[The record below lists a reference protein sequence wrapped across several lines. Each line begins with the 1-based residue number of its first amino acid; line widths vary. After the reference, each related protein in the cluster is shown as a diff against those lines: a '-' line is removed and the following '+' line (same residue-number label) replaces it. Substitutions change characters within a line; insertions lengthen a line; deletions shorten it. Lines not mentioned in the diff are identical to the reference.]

1 MAEIE
6 FSVLSRSCLR
16 QRIPDQETLRRR
28 GRLNA
33 GLDRSATPVKKMA
46 SQMAPAPTPQPT
58 RGRCLLGRRPSM
70 PTAGPTG
77 GAGRRT
83 VQSGLPHT
91 AGTGDALSDTLP
103 VRLPHIL
110 PDRPDNATCKEVPGG
125 HDLRLG
131 DRDHLPPNH
140 PAENREYGS
149 PQSCGTARTANTPT
163 PYRRPVRF
171 TVLWPRDA
179 AGAAGQSCLWRNPHR
194 RTSPRPGLRPR
205 QRTARSPYSGEPRSN
220 TRHLPRNWTGRSRQR
235 PALLPNWQPFWNLLH
250 VDWDLVSTD
259 GTRLTGRTPDLTS
272 GVSHSNR
279 THRVPTGQGNDPVR
293 HGVAPGSPLADS
305 CRNR

>member
-1 MAEIE
+1 MAEIK

-46 SQMAPAPTPQPT
+46 SQMAPAPTPQAT

-131 DRDHLPPNH
+131 DRDHLPPES
-140 PAENREYGS
+140 PSREPRIWKSSKLWHS
-149 PQSCGTARTANTPT
+149 PDSEYTNTI
-163 PYRRPVRF
+163 
-171 TVLWPRDA
+171 
-179 AGAAGQSCLWRNPHR
+179 SK
-194 RTSPRPGLRPR
+194 
-205 QRTARSPYSGEPRSN
+205 ARSLYCAVAKRRRRG
-220 TRHLPRNWTGRSRQR
+220 GRSIM
-235 PALLPNWQPFWNLLH
+235 
-250 VDWDLVSTD
+250 S
-259 GTRLTGRTPDLTS
+259 
-272 GVSHSNR
+272 
-279 THRVPTGQGNDPVR
+279 
-293 HGVAPGSPLADS
+293 LA
-305 CRNR
+305 